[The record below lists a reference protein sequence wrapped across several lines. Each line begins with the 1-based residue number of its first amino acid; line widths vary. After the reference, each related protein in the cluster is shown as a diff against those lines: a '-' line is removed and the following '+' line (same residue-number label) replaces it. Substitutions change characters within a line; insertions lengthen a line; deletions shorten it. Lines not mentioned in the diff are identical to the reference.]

1 MSNLY
6 LFPCIPDIKSG
17 YGIAVMSDIE
27 HLNCSQ
33 DDYYIFIADSINI
46 RIPFKKALVI
56 YRNNIFFRIFNFL
69 SNGHP
74 AFYSSTFLFLFFWL
88 KFRKRNFDFLFI
100 GDINFYGLNNYFKY
114 KSAKLRLHN
123 VYLKIFDNLQGFR
136 FDFEYAK
143 MYYEAFV
150 GSNVEKKIIRALRK
164 RDIEMVC
171 ITEQEQRYLNTKF
184 DLNIGLLKVNLKNHI
199 KNTLTARAEFCWDK
213 RIVWLGG
220 LSSHKLIC
228 MKHFI
233 ETIYP
238 DLKNS
243 INGLKFELYGKG
255 TDRFLSTENDI
266 CGYGFVQKLDLQKFS
281 NSIFINPDCLGG
293 GVKLK
298 LLTFVQN
305 NVRFLTTELGAE
317 GFSREELG
325 DFAVISD
332 LSNWKNILL
341 NISNC

>member
-1 MSNLY
+1 LSNLY
-6 LFPCIPDIKSG
+6 LFPCLPDTKSG
-17 YGIAVMSDIE
+17 YGIAVGSDME
-27 HLNCSQ
+27 HLSCSV
-33 DDYYIFIADSINI
+33 DDYYIFIADGGDINI
-46 RIPFKKALVI
+46 PYNKSLIIR
-56 YRNNIFFRIFNFL
+56 RNNLFFRFCNFL
-69 SNGHP
+69 LNGHP
-74 AFYSSTFLFLFFWL
+74 AFFSSTFLFLLFWL

-100 GDINFYGLNNYFKY
+100 GDINFYGLNKFFKY
-114 KSAKLRLHN
+114 KKAKLRLHN
-123 VYLKIFDNLQGFR
+123 VYLKIFENLKGIR
-136 FDFEYAK
+136 IGLEYIK

-150 GSNVEKKIIRALRK
+150 GSNVERKMIRELGSGNLE
-164 RDIEMVC
+164 IVC
-171 ITEQEQRYLNTKF
+171 ITQQEQRYLSTKF
-184 DLNIGLLKVNLKNHI
+184 DLNIGLLKVNVKNHVI
-199 KNTLTARAEFCWDK
+199 STLTSSIEFCWDK
-213 RIVWLGG
+213 RIVWFGG

-243 INGLKFELYGKG
+243 ISGLKFELYGKG
-255 TDRFLSTENDI
+255 TDRFFSTEHDI

-317 GFSREELG
+317 GFSIEELG
-325 DFAVISD
+325 DLAIISD
-332 LSNWKNILL
+332 LPNWKTILL
-341 NISNC
+341 NISNR